1 MREIAVE
8 QYIQMDKAVPVDVR
22 SPIEFEECSIPGA
35 VNVPLFT
42 NEERVEI
49 GTLYKKEGSDAA
61 KWRAMEMVSPKI
73 PSMLGKIRD
82 LKNEGYQPVIYCWR
96 GGMRSKSVATFLTY
110 AGVSFPRLVGG
121 YRAYRQYILENTAGL
136 IPNQSVV
143 LHGMTGVG
151 KTDVLKVLNERGFPV
166 IDLEEMAGHRGSIFG
181 SFGMGDGSTQKTFD
195 ALLYQA
201 LSEVKGSPYIIME
214 AESKRIGKV
223 VQPDELLDTKKT
235 GIHIDMFAGMESR
248 VQRIFRDYV
257 EPYKQEEWFKPK
269 VSESL
274 VFIKK
279 RLKDP
284 EIRTQLNEAVEKEN
298 YELLIKLL
306 LEHYYDPRYAFKQHD
321 YEGQFHHVNADD
333 VEAAAEAVIKIIET
347 QNAPVL

>member
-1 MREIAVE
+1 MREITVE
-8 QYIQMDKAVPVDVR
+8 QYMQMDKAIPVDVR

-49 GTLYKKEGSDAA
+49 GTLYKQEGSDAA

-73 PSMLGKIRD
+73 PSMLGEIRN
-82 LKNEGYQPVIYCWR
+82 LYNNGCQPVIYCWR

-110 AGVSFPRLVGG
+110 AGVSYPRLIGG
-121 YRAYRQYILENTAGL
+121 YRAYRQYILEKTPEL
-136 IPNQSVV
+136 IPEKAVI

-151 KTDVLKVLNERGFPV
+151 KTDVLKVLSERGYPV

-181 SFGMGDGSTQKTFD
+181 SFGMGDGSSQKTFD
-195 ALLYQA
+195 ALLYQS
-201 LSEVKGSPYIIME
+201 LLKIKDTPYIIME

-223 VQPDELLDTKKT
+223 VQPDELLETKRH
-235 GIHIDMFAGMESR
+235 GIHIDMFASMESR
-248 VQRIFRDYV
+248 IHRIHREYADPFQ
-257 EPYKQEEWFKPK
+257 KEEWFKPK
-269 VSESL
+269 VNESL

-279 RLKDP
+279 RLKDQ
-284 EIRTQLNEAVEKEN
+284 EIITQLDEAAEKEN
-298 YELLIKLL
+298 YKLLIKLL

-321 YEGQFHHVNADD
+321 YEGEFHHVNADD
-333 VEAAAEAVIKIIET
+333 IEAAADEVIKIIET
-347 QNAPVL
+347 QNAPVI

>member
-1 MREIAVE
+1 MREITVE

-136 IPNQSVV
+136 IPDQSVV

-151 KTDVLKVLNERGFPV
+151 KTDVLKVLNERGYPV

-201 LSEVKGSPYIIME
+201 LSEVKGSSYIIME

-248 VQRIFRDYV
+248 VQRILRDYV

-284 EIRTQLNEAVEKEN
+284 EIRAQLEEAVEKEN

-321 YEGQFHHVNADD
+321 YEGQFHHVHADD